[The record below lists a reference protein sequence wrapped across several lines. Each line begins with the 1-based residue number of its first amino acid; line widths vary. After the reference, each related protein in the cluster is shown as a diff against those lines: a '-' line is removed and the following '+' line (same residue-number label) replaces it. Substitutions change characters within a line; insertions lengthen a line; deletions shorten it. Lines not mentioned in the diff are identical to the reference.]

1 MSTNSTLKVGRR
13 KTATARVLM
22 KPGNGTIIINK
33 KEAKDYFKTQNL
45 FEEVMHPLKAT
56 DTVGKYDLSVVV
68 SGGGFTGQA
77 GAIKLAIS
85 RALVENDAEMKS
97 TLRQERSFNFPRDRI
112 FLNIFYKKAYSLIS
126 FYLCLYYFIRDVK
139 WKMIGVEEKT
149 KVNSLK
155 LVI

>member
-22 KPGNGTIIINK
+22 KPGNGAIIINK

-56 DTVGKYDLSVVV
+56 DTVGKYDLNVIV

-97 TLRQERSFNFPRDRI
+97 TLRKEGLMTRDPRAVER
-112 FLNIFYKKAYSLIS
+112 KKYGQPKARKKFQFSK
-126 FYLCLYYFIRDVK
+126 R
-139 WKMIGVEEKT
+139 
-149 KVNSLK
+149 
-155 LVI
+155 

>member
-1 MSTNSTLKVGRR
+1 
-13 KTATARVLM
+13 M

-97 TLRQERSFNFPRDRI
+97 TLRKEGLMTRDPRAVER
-112 FLNIFYKKAYSLIS
+112 KKCGQPKARKKFQFSK
-126 FYLCLYYFIRDVK
+126 R
-139 WKMIGVEEKT
+139 
-149 KVNSLK
+149 
-155 LVI
+155 

>member
-22 KPGNGTIIINK
+22 KAGNGAIIINK
-33 KEAKDYFKTQNL
+33 KDAKDYFRTQNL

-56 DTVGKYDLSVVV
+56 DTVGKYDLSIIV

-97 TLRQERSFNFPRDRI
+97 TLRKEGLMTRDPRAVER
-112 FLNIFYKKAYSLIS
+112 KKCGQPKARKKFQFSK
-126 FYLCLYYFIRDVK
+126 R
-139 WKMIGVEEKT
+139 
-149 KVNSLK
+149 
-155 LVI
+155 

>member
-97 TLRQERSFNFPRDRI
+97 TLRKEGLMTRDPRAVER
-112 FLNIFYKKAYSLIS
+112 KKCGQPKARKKFQFSK
-126 FYLCLYYFIRDVK
+126 R
-139 WKMIGVEEKT
+139 
-149 KVNSLK
+149 
-155 LVI
+155 